1 MEWEAMNIWDPDYE
15 CMSQDELA
23 QLQLER
29 LQATLNRV
37 YRNVAFYRKKFD
49 ELGFEPEDLVE
60 LNDVAKLPFTC
71 SRDLSDAYPYDLF
84 AVPLR
89 EVVRVHSS
97 SGATKPVVVGYTR
110 QDLKHWSEL
119 VARVLTAGGVTADD
133 VVQITLNYG
142 LLTGGLGLHY
152 GAELIGAS
160 VLPTSVGRTERQ
172 VKIMQDYRT
181 TALVATPSYALVIA
195 DRMQDMR
202 VDAKTL
208 TLKFAMLAGEP
219 WSEEMRQEIEARLYV
234 KATDNYGLSEIMGP
248 GVAGECL
255 HQAGMHLNQ
264 DHFFFEVVDP
274 QTGKNLQPGEVGE
287 LIITTLTKEAFPL
300 IRFRTGD
307 LCSLRFQPCEC
318 GRSLARMSRVMGRTD
333 QVIIVKGMNIIPSR
347 VGDLLEEVLG
357 SKPPYQ
363 IVVNREGHL
372 DRLTVQVEVSEE
384 LFFDKMREQRALIE
398 RMGEKVAG
406 GIGVTPRIIL
416 VEPGS
421 ITREKETSF
430 KVVDYR
436 KLSQ

>member
-1 MEWEAMNIWDPDYE
+1 MKIWDPDYE
-15 CMSQDELA
+15 CMSRDELT

-37 YRNVAFYRKKFD
+37 YKNVAFYRKKFD
-49 ELGFEPEDLVE
+49 EIGFGPEDLVE
-60 LNDVAKLPFTC
+60 LNDLGKLPFTC

-133 VVQITLNYG
+133 VVQVTLNYG

-181 TALVATPSYALVIA
+181 TALVATPSYILVIA
-195 DRMQDMR
+195 DRMESMG

-219 WSEEMRQEIEARLYV
+219 WSEAMRQEIEARLYV
-234 KATDNYGLSEIMGP
+234 KATDNYGLSEVMGP

-255 HQAGMHLNQ
+255 YQAGMHLNE
-264 DHFFFEVVDP
+264 DHFIFEVVDP
-274 QTGKNLQPGEVGE
+274 KTGENLQPGEVGE
-287 LIITTLTKEAFPL
+287 LIITTVTKEAFPL

-307 LCSLRFQPCEC
+307 LCSMQSEPCQC
-318 GRSLARMSRVMGRTD
+318 GRSLARMSRVLGRTD
-333 QVIIVKGMNIIPSR
+333 QVIIVKGINIIPSR
-347 VGDLLEEVLG
+347 VGDLLEEILG

-363 IVVNREGHL
+363 LVVDREGHL
-372 DRLTVQVEVSEE
+372 DSLTVQVEVSED
-384 LFFDKMREQRALIE
+384 LFFDKMREQRSLIE

-421 ITREKETSF
+421 IKREQETVF

-436 KLSQ
+436 KLSS

>member
-1 MEWEAMNIWDPDYE
+1 MKIWDQEYE
-15 CMSQDELA
+15 CMSREELG

-37 YRNVAFYRKKFD
+37 YKNVAFYRKKFD
-49 ELGFEPEDLVE
+49 EIGFEPEDLVE
-60 LNDVAKLPFTC
+60 LNDLRNLPFTC

-110 QDLKHWSEL
+110 QDLRHWSEL

-133 VVQITLNYG
+133 VVQVTLNYG

-195 DRMQDMR
+195 DRMEKMK

-219 WSEEMRQEIEARLYV
+219 WSEEMREEIEARLYV

-255 HQAGMHLNQ
+255 YQVGMHLNE
-264 DHFFFEVVDP
+264 DHFIFEVVDP
-274 QTGKNLQPGEVGE
+274 QRGNNLQPGEVGE
-287 LIITTLTKEAFPL
+287 LIITTVTKEAFPL

-307 LCSLRFQPCEC
+307 LCSMQYEACQC
-318 GRSLARMSRVMGRTD
+318 GRSLARMSRVLGRTD
-333 QVIIVKGMNIIPSR
+333 QVIIIKGINIIPSR

-357 SKPPYQ
+357 NRPPYQ
-363 IVVNREGHL
+363 LVVEREGYL
-372 DRLTVQVEVSEE
+372 DRLTLLVEVSED
-384 LFFDKMREQRALIE
+384 LFFDKMREQRSLVE
-398 RMGEKVAG
+398 RMAEKVSG
-406 GIGVTPRIIL
+406 GIGVTPRINL

-421 ITREKETSF
+421 IKREEETAF
-430 KVVDYR
+430 KVVDHR
-436 KLSQ
+436 QLTPKL

>member
-1 MEWEAMNIWDPDYE
+1 MKIWDPDYE
-15 CMSQDELA
+15 CMSRDELT

-37 YRNVAFYRKKFD
+37 YKNVAFYRKKFD
-49 ELGFEPEDLVE
+49 EIGFGPEDLVE
-60 LNDVAKLPFTC
+60 LNDLGKLPFTC

-133 VVQITLNYG
+133 VVQVTLNYG

-195 DRMQDMR
+195 DRMESMG

-208 TLKFAMLAGEP
+208 TLRFAMLAGEP
-219 WSEEMRQEIEARLYV
+219 WSEAMRQEIETRLYV
-234 KATDNYGLSEIMGP
+234 KATDNYGLSEVMGP

-255 HQAGMHLNQ
+255 YQAGMHLNE
-264 DHFFFEVVDP
+264 DHFIFEVVDP
-274 QTGKNLQPGEVGE
+274 KTGENLQPGEVGE
-287 LIITTLTKEAFPL
+287 LIITTVTKEAFPL

-307 LCSLRFQPCEC
+307 LCSMQSEPCQC
-318 GRSLARMSRVMGRTD
+318 GRSLARMSRVLGRTD

-347 VGDLLEEVLG
+347 VGDLLEEILG

-363 IVVNREGHL
+363 LVVDREGHL
-372 DRLTVQVEVSEE
+372 DSLTVQVEVSED
-384 LFFDKMREQRALIE
+384 LFFDKMREQRSLIE

-421 ITREKETSF
+421 IKREKETVF

-436 KLSQ
+436 KLSS

>member
-1 MEWEAMNIWDPDYE
+1 MKIWDPDYE
-15 CMSQDELA
+15 CMSRDELG

-37 YRNVAFYRKKFD
+37 YKNVAFYRKKFD
-49 ELGFEPEDLVE
+49 EIGFQPEDLVE
-60 LNDVAKLPFTC
+60 LNDLGKLPFTC

-110 QDLKHWSEL
+110 QDLKHWSQL

-195 DRMQDMR
+195 DRMESMG

-219 WSEEMRQEIEARLYV
+219 WSEEMRQEIEGRLYV

-255 HQAGMHLNQ
+255 YQSGMHLNE
-264 DHFFFEVVDP
+264 DHFIFEVVDP
-274 QTGKNLQPGEVGE
+274 KTGKNLQPGEVGE
-287 LIITTLTKEAFPL
+287 LIITTVTKEAFPL

-307 LCSLRFQPCEC
+307 LCSMQSEPCQC
-318 GRSLARMSRVMGRTD
+318 GRSLARMSRVLGRTD
-333 QVIIVKGMNIIPSR
+333 QVIIIKGINIIPSR

-363 IVVNREGHL
+363 IVVDRKGHL
-372 DRLTVQVEVSEE
+372 DSLTVQVEVSED
-384 LFFDKMREQRALIE
+384 LFFDKMGEQRSLLE
-398 RMGEKVAG
+398 RMGEKISG

-421 ITREKETSF
+421 IKRDKETSF
-430 KVVDYR
+430 KVVDQR
-436 KLSQ
+436 QLST

>member
-1 MEWEAMNIWDPDYE
+1 MKIWDQEYE
-15 CMSQDELA
+15 CMSRDELA

-37 YRNVAFYRKKFD
+37 YKNVAFYRKKFD
-49 ELGFEPEDLVE
+49 EIGFEPEDLVE
-60 LNDVAKLPFTC
+60 LNDLRNLPFTC
-71 SRDLSDAYPYDLF
+71 SSDLSDAYPYDLF

-172 VKIMQDYRT
+172 VKIMEDYRT

-195 DRMQDMR
+195 DRMEKMG
-202 VDAKTL
+202 VNAKTL

-219 WSEEMRQEIEARLYV
+219 WSEEMRQEIETRLYV

-255 HQAGMHLNQ
+255 YQAGMHLNE
-264 DHFFFEVVDP
+264 DHFIFEVVEP
-274 QTGKNLQPGEVGE
+274 KTGKNLDSGEVGE
-287 LIITTLTKEAFPL
+287 LIITTVTKEAFPL

-307 LCSLRFQPCEC
+307 LCSMEYEACQC
-318 GRSLARMSRVMGRTD
+318 GRNLARMSRVLGRTD
-333 QVIIVKGMNIIPSR
+333 QVIIVKGINIIPSR

-357 SKPPYQ
+357 SRPFYQ
-363 IVVNREGHL
+363 LVVERKGHL
-372 DRLTVQVEVSEE
+372 DSLTVQVEVSEE
-384 LFFDKMREQRALIE
+384 LFFDKMREQRSLIE
-398 RMGEKVAG
+398 RMGEKVSG
-406 GIGVTPRIIL
+406 GIGVNPRIIL

-421 ITREKETSF
+421 IKPKEESPF
-430 KVVDYR
+430 NVVDYR
-436 KLSQ
+436 KISS

>member
-1 MEWEAMNIWDPDYE
+1 
-15 CMSQDELA
+15 MSRDELA

-37 YRNVAFYRKKFD
+37 YKNVAFYRKKFD
-49 ELGFEPEDLVE
+49 QIGFEPEDLVE
-60 LNDVAKLPFTC
+60 LNDLGNLPFTC

-172 VKIMQDYRT
+172 VKIMEDYRT

-195 DRMQDMR
+195 DRMEKMG
-202 VDAKTL
+202 VNAKTL

-255 HQAGMHLNQ
+255 YQAGMHVNE
-264 DHFFFEVVDP
+264 DHFIFEVVDP
-274 QTGKNLQPGEVGE
+274 KTGKNLEPGEVGE
-287 LIITTLTKEAFPL
+287 LIITTVTKEAFPL

-307 LCSLRFQPCEC
+307 LCSMKYEACPC
-318 GRSLARMSRVMGRTD
+318 GRSLARMSRVFGRTD
-333 QVIIVKGMNIIPSR
+333 QVIIVKGINIIPSR

-357 SKPPYQ
+357 SRPFYQ
-363 IVVNREGHL
+363 LVVDRKGHL
-372 DRLTVQVEVSEE
+372 DSLTVQVEVSEE
-384 LFFDKMREQRALIE
+384 LFFDKMREQRSLIE
-398 RMGEKVAG
+398 RMGEKVSG
-406 GIGVTPRIIL
+406 GIGVNPRIIL

-421 ITREKETSF
+421 IKSEDESSF
-430 KVVDYR
+430 KVLDNR

>member
-1 MEWEAMNIWDPDYE
+1 MKIWDQEYE
-15 CMSQDELA
+15 CMSRDELA

-37 YRNVAFYRKKFD
+37 YKNVAFYRKKFD
-49 ELGFEPEDLVE
+49 EIGFEPEDLVE
-60 LNDVAKLPFTC
+60 LNDLGNLPFTC

-119 VARVLTAGGVTADD
+119 VARILTAGGVTADD
-133 VVQITLNYG
+133 VVQVTLNYG

-152 GAELIGAS
+152 GVELIGAS

-195 DRMQDMR
+195 DRMERMN

-219 WSEEMRQEIEARLYV
+219 WSEEMREEIEARLYV

-255 HQAGMHLNQ
+255 YRAGMHLNE
-264 DHFFFEVVDP
+264 DHFIFEVVDP
-274 QTGKNLQPGEVGE
+274 KTGKNLEPGEVGE
-287 LIITTLTKEAFPL
+287 LIITTITKEAFPL

-307 LCSLRFQPCEC
+307 LCSMQYEACQC
-318 GRSLARMSRVMGRTD
+318 GRSLARMSRVLGRTD
-333 QVIIVKGMNIIPSR
+333 QVIIVKGINIIPSR

-357 SKPPYQ
+357 SRPPYQ
-363 IVVNREGHL
+363 LVVDREGHL
-372 DRLTVQVEVSEE
+372 DSLTVQVEVSED
-384 LFFDKMREQRALIE
+384 LFFDKMREQRSLVE

-406 GIGVTPRIIL
+406 GIGVTPRITL

-421 ITREKETSF
+421 IKPEDESSF

>member
-1 MEWEAMNIWDPDYE
+1 MKIWDPNYE

-60 LNDVAKLPFTC
+60 LNDVAKLHFTC

-195 DRMQDMR
+195 DRMENMR

-219 WSEEMRQEIEARLYV
+219 WSEEMREEIEARLYV

-255 HQAGMHLNQ
+255 HQVGMHLNQ

-307 LCSLRFQPCEC
+307 LCSLRYDPCEC

-372 DRLTVQVEVSEE
+372 DRVTVQVEVSEE

-398 RMGEKVAG
+398 RMSEKVAG
-406 GIGVTPRIIL
+406 GIGVTAKIIL

-436 KLSQ
+436 RLSQ

>member
-1 MEWEAMNIWDPDYE
+1 MAMKIWDADYE
-15 CMSQDELA
+15 CMSRDELA

-37 YRNVAFYRKKFD
+37 YKNVAFYRKKFD
-49 ELGFEPEDLVE
+49 EIDFEPEDLVE
-60 LNDVAKLPFTC
+60 LNDLGKLPFTC

-133 VVQITLNYG
+133 VVQVTLNYG

-195 DRMQDMR
+195 DRMERMG

-255 HQAGMHLNQ
+255 YQAGMHLNE
-264 DHFFFEVVDP
+264 DHFIFEVVDP
-274 QTGKNLQPGEVGE
+274 KTGENLQPGEVGE
-287 LIITTLTKEAFPL
+287 LIITTVTKEAFPL

-307 LCSLRFQPCEC
+307 LCSMQSEACQC
-318 GRSLARMSRVMGRTD
+318 GRSLARMSRVLGRTD
-333 QVIIVKGMNIIPSR
+333 QVIIVKGINIIPSR

-363 IVVNREGHL
+363 LVVDREGHL
-372 DRLTVQVEVSEE
+372 DSLTVQVEVSED
-384 LFFDKMREQRALIE
+384 LFFDKMREQRSLIE
-398 RMGEKVAG
+398 SMGEKVAG
-406 GIGVTPRIIL
+406 GIGVTPKIIL

-421 ITREKETSF
+421 IKREKETAF

>member
-1 MEWEAMNIWDPDYE
+1 MKIWDPDYE
-15 CMSQDELA
+15 CMPRDELA

-49 ELGFEPEDLVE
+49 EIDFQPEDLVE
-60 LNDVAKLPFTC
+60 LNDLGKLPFTC

-119 VARVLTAGGVTADD
+119 VARVLTSGGVTADD
-133 VVQITLNYG
+133 VVQVTLNYG

-195 DRMQDMR
+195 DRMESMG

-219 WSEEMRQEIEARLYV
+219 WSEEMRQEIEGRLYV

-255 HQAGMHLNQ
+255 YQSGMHLNE
-264 DHFFFEVVDP
+264 DHFIFEVVDP
-274 QTGKNLQPGEVGE
+274 KTGKNLQPGEIGE
-287 LIITTLTKEAFPL
+287 LIITTVTKEAFPL

-307 LCSLRFQPCEC
+307 LCSMHSDPCQC
-318 GRSLARMSRVMGRTD
+318 GRSMARMSRVLGRTD
-333 QVIIVKGMNIIPSR
+333 QVIIIKGINIIPSR

-363 IVVNREGHL
+363 IVVDRKGHL
-372 DRLTVQVEVSEE
+372 DSLTVQVEVSED
-384 LFFDKMREQRALIE
+384 LFFDKMGEQRSLLE
-398 RMGEKVAG
+398 RMGEKISG

-421 ITREKETSF
+421 IKRDKETSF
-430 KVVDYR
+430 KVVDQR
-436 KLSQ
+436 QLST

>member
-1 MEWEAMNIWDPDYE
+1 MNIWDQEYE
-15 CMSQDELA
+15 CMSRDELA

-37 YRNVAFYRKKFD
+37 YKNVSFYRRKFD
-49 ELGFEPEDLVE
+49 EIGFEPEDLAD
-60 LNDVAKLPFTC
+60 LDDLKKLPFTC
-71 SRDLSDAYPYDLF
+71 SRDLSEAYPYDLF

-97 SGATKPVVVGYTR
+97 SGTSKPVVVGYTR
-110 QDLKHWSEL
+110 QDLRHWSQL
-119 VARVLTAGGVTADD
+119 VARILTAGGVTADD

-172 VKIMQDYRT
+172 VTIMKDYRT

-195 DRMQDMR
+195 ERMEKLG

-208 TLKFAMLAGEP
+208 TLRYALLAGEP
-219 WSEEMRQEIEARLYV
+219 WTEEMRQEIEDRLFV

-255 HQAGMHLNQ
+255 HQAGMHLNE
-264 DHFFFEVVDP
+264 DHFVAEVVDP
-274 QTGKNLQPGEVGE
+274 KADKHLPAGEVGE

-307 LCSLRFQPCEC
+307 VCHLDYEPCEC
-318 GRSLARMSRVMGRTD
+318 GRTQGRMSRVLGRTD
-333 QVIIVKGMNIIPSR
+333 QVIIVKGINIIPSR
-347 VGDLLEEVLG
+347 VCDILQEIEGTR
-357 SKPPYQ
+357 PPCQ
-363 IVVNREGHL
+363 LVVNREGNL
-372 DRLTVQVEVSEE
+372 DRLTVLVEVSED
-384 LFFDKMREQRALIE
+384 LFFDKMGEQRSLVDAM
-398 RMGEKVAG
+398 RGKVAG
-406 GIGVTPRIIL
+406 GIGVTPRIVL

-421 ITREKETSF
+421 INREEETSPG
-430 KVVDYR
+430 VVDHR
-436 KLSQ
+436 QLRR

>member
-1 MEWEAMNIWDPDYE
+1 MKIWDPDYE
-15 CMSQDELA
+15 CMSRDELA

-49 ELGFEPEDLVE
+49 EIGFQPEYLVG
-60 LNDVAKLPFTC
+60 LNDLGKLPFTC

-119 VARVLTAGGVTADD
+119 VARVLTSGGVTADD
-133 VVQITLNYG
+133 VVQVTLNYG

-195 DRMQDMR
+195 DRMESMG

-255 HQAGMHLNQ
+255 YQSGMHLNE
-264 DHFFFEVVDP
+264 DHFIFEVVDP
-274 QTGKNLQPGEVGE
+274 KTGKNLQPGEVGE

-307 LCSLRFQPCEC
+307 LCSMHSEPCQC
-318 GRSLARMSRVMGRTD
+318 GRGLARMSRVLGRTD
-333 QVIIVKGMNIIPSR
+333 QVIIIKGINIIPSR

-363 IVVNREGHL
+363 LVVSRVGHL
-372 DRLTVQVEVSEE
+372 DGLTVQVEVSED
-384 LFFDKMREQRALIE
+384 LFFDKMREQRSLIE
-398 RMGEKVAG
+398 RMGEKIAG

-421 ITREKETSF
+421 IKRDKETSF
-430 KVVDYR
+430 KVVDNR
-436 KLSQ
+436 KLSSLS

>member
-1 MEWEAMNIWDPDYE
+1 
-15 CMSQDELA
+15 MSRDELA

-37 YRNVAFYRKKFD
+37 YKNVAFYRKKFD
-49 ELGFEPEDLVE
+49 DLGFEPEDLVE
-60 LNDVAKLPFTC
+60 LNDLRKLPFTC
-71 SRDLSDAYPYDLF
+71 SSDLSDAYPYDLF

-119 VARVLTAGGVTADD
+119 VARILTAGGVTADD
-133 VVQITLNYG
+133 VVQVTLNYG

-195 DRMQDMR
+195 DRMERMK

-219 WSEEMRQEIEARLYV
+219 WSEEMREEIEARLYV

-255 HQAGMHLNQ
+255 YQGGMHLNE
-264 DHFFFEVVDP
+264 DHFIFEVVDSK
-274 QTGKNLQPGEVGE
+274 TGNNLEPGGVGE
-287 LIITTLTKEAFPL
+287 LIITTITKEAFPL

-307 LCSLRFQPCEC
+307 ICSMRYEACQC
-318 GRSLARMSRVMGRTD
+318 GRSLARMSRVIGRTD
-333 QVIIVKGMNIIPSR
+333 QVIIIKGTNIIPTR

-357 SKPPYQ
+357 SRPPYQ
-363 IVVNREGHL
+363 LVVEREGHL
-372 DRLTVQVEVSEE
+372 DSLTVQVEVSED
-384 LFFDKMREQRALIE
+384 LFFDKMREQRSLLE
-398 RMGEKVAG
+398 RMREKLAG
-406 GIGVTPRIIL
+406 GIGVTPRISL

-421 ITREKETSF
+421 IKPEEESSF

>member
-1 MEWEAMNIWDPDYE
+1 MKIWDQEYE
-15 CMSQDELA
+15 CMSRDELA

-37 YRNVAFYRKKFD
+37 YKNVAFYRKKFD
-49 ELGFEPEDLVE
+49 QIGFEVEDLVE
-60 LNDVAKLPFTC
+60 LNDLRKLPFTC

-133 VVQITLNYG
+133 VVQVTLNYG

-160 VLPTSVGRTERQ
+160 VLPTSIGRTERQ

-195 DRMQDMR
+195 DRMERMK

-219 WSEEMRQEIEARLYV
+219 WSEEMREEIEAKLYV

-255 HQAGMHLNQ
+255 YQTGMHLNE
-264 DHFFFEVVDP
+264 DHFIFEVVDP
-274 QTGKNLQPGEVGE
+274 KTGNNLEPGEVGE
-287 LIITTLTKEAFPL
+287 LIITTITKEAFPL

-307 LCSLRFQPCEC
+307 LCSMQYEACQC
-318 GRSLARMSRVMGRTD
+318 GRSLARMSRVLGRTD
-333 QVIIVKGMNIIPSR
+333 QVIIIKGMNIIPSR

-357 SKPPYQ
+357 SRPPYQ
-363 IVVNREGHL
+363 LVVNREGHL
-372 DRLTVQVEVSEE
+372 DSLTVQVEVSED
-384 LFFDKMREQRALIE
+384 LFFDKMREQRSLVE

-406 GIGVTPRIIL
+406 GIGVTPKITL

-421 ITREKETSF
+421 IKYEDESSF
-430 KVVDYR
+430 KVVDNR
-436 KLSQ
+436 KLSR

>member
-1 MEWEAMNIWDPDYE
+1 MKIWDQEYE
-15 CMSQDELA
+15 CMSRDELA

-37 YRNVAFYRKKFD
+37 YKNVAFYRKKFD
-49 ELGFEPEDLVE
+49 QIGFEPEDLVE
-60 LNDVAKLPFTC
+60 LNDLRKLPFTC

-119 VARVLTAGGVTADD
+119 VARILTAGGVTADD
-133 VVQITLNYG
+133 VVQVTLNYG

-195 DRMQDMR
+195 DRMESMK

-219 WSEEMRQEIEARLYV
+219 WSEEMREEIEARLYV

-255 HQAGMHLNQ
+255 YQVGMHLNE
-264 DHFFFEVVDP
+264 DHFIFEVVDP
-274 QTGKNLQPGEVGE
+274 KTGNNLEPGEVGE
-287 LIITTLTKEAFPL
+287 LIITTITKEAFPL

-307 LCSLRFQPCEC
+307 LCSMQYEACQC
-318 GRSLARMSRVMGRTD
+318 GRSLARMSRVLGRTD
-333 QVIIVKGMNIIPSR
+333 QVIIIKGMNIIPSR

-357 SKPPYQ
+357 SRPPYQ
-363 IVVNREGHL
+363 LVVEREGHL
-372 DRLTVQVEVSEE
+372 DSFTVQVEVSED
-384 LFFDKMREQRALIE
+384 LFFDKMREQRSLVE

-406 GIGVTPRIIL
+406 GIGVTPKITL

-421 ITREKETSF
+421 IKYEDESSF
-430 KVVDYR
+430 KVIDNR
-436 KLSQ
+436 KLSR

>member
-1 MEWEAMNIWDPDYE
+1 MKIWDPDYE
-15 CMSQDELA
+15 CMSRDELA

-37 YRNVAFYRKKFD
+37 YRNVAFYRKQFD
-49 ELGFEPEDLVE
+49 EIGFQPEDLVE
-60 LNDVAKLPFTC
+60 LNDLGNLPFTC

-119 VARVLTAGGVTADD
+119 VARVLTSGGVTADD
-133 VVQITLNYG
+133 VVQVTLNYG

-195 DRMQDMR
+195 DRMESMG

-219 WSEEMRQEIEARLYV
+219 WSEEMRQEIEGRLYV

-255 HQAGMHLNQ
+255 YQSGMHLNE
-264 DHFFFEVVDP
+264 DHFIFEVVDP
-274 QTGKNLQPGEVGE
+274 KTGKNLQPGEVGE
-287 LIITTLTKEAFPL
+287 LIITTVTKEAFPL

-307 LCSLRFQPCEC
+307 LCSMQSEPCQC
-318 GRSLARMSRVMGRTD
+318 GRSLARMSRVLGRTD
-333 QVIIVKGMNIIPSR
+333 QVIIIKGINIIPSR

-363 IVVNREGHL
+363 LVVSRVGHL
-372 DRLTVQVEVSEE
+372 DSLTVQVEVSED
-384 LFFDKMREQRALIE
+384 LFFDKMGEQRSLLE
-398 RMGEKVAG
+398 RMGEKIAG
-406 GIGVTPRIIL
+406 GIGVTSKIIL

-421 ITREKETSF
+421 IKRDKETSF
-430 KVVDYR
+430 KVVDQR
-436 KLSQ
+436 KLST

>member
-1 MEWEAMNIWDPDYE
+1 MRIWDPDYE
-15 CMSQDELA
+15 CMSRDELA

-49 ELGFEPEDLVE
+49 EIGFQPEDLVE
-60 LNDVAKLPFTC
+60 LRDLEKLPFTC

-110 QDLKHWSEL
+110 QDLKNWSEL
-119 VARVLTAGGVTADD
+119 VARVLTSGGVTADD

-172 VKIMQDYRT
+172 VRIMQDYRT

-195 DRMQDMR
+195 DRMESIG
-202 VDAKTL
+202 VNAKTL

-255 HQAGMHLNQ
+255 YQSGMHLNE
-264 DHFFFEVVDP
+264 DHFIFEVVNP
-274 QTGKNLQPGEVGE
+274 KTGKNLQSGEVGE
-287 LIITTLTKEAFPL
+287 LIITTVAKEAFPL

-307 LCSLRFQPCEC
+307 LCSVHFEPCQC
-318 GRSLARMSRVMGRTD
+318 GRSLARMSRVLGRTD
-333 QVIIVKGMNIIPSR
+333 QVIIIKGINIIPSR
-347 VGDLLEEVLG
+347 IGDLLEEVLG

-363 IVVNREGHL
+363 LVVDRKGHL
-372 DRLTVQVEVSEE
+372 DSLTVQVEVSEE
-384 LFFDKMREQRALIE
+384 LFFDKMREQRSLIE
-398 RMGEKVAG
+398 RMGEKLAG

-421 ITREKETSF
+421 IKRDKETSF
-430 KVVDYR
+430 KVVDNR
-436 KLSQ
+436 KLSS

>member
-1 MEWEAMNIWDPDYE
+1 MKIWDPDYE
-15 CMSQDELA
+15 CMSRDELA

-37 YRNVAFYRKKFD
+37 YKNVAFYRKKFD
-49 ELGFEPEDLVE
+49 EIDFEPEDLVE
-60 LNDVAKLPFTC
+60 LNDLAKLPFTC
-71 SRDLSDAYPYDLF
+71 SRDLSDAYPYGLF

-119 VARVLTAGGVTADD
+119 VARILTAGGVTADD
-133 VVQITLNYG
+133 VVQVTLNYG

-152 GAELIGAS
+152 GAELVGAS

-172 VKIMQDYRT
+172 IKIMQDYRT

-195 DRMQDMR
+195 DRMERMK
-202 VDAKTL
+202 VDPKTL

-219 WSEEMRQEIEARLYV
+219 WSEAMRQEIEASLYV

-255 HQAGMHLNQ
+255 YQAGMHVNE
-264 DHFFFEVVDP
+264 DHFIFEVVDP
-274 QTGKNLQPGEVGE
+274 KTGKNLESGEVGE
-287 LIITTLTKEAFPL
+287 LIITTITKEAFPL

-307 LCSLRFQPCEC
+307 LCSIQYEACQC
-318 GRSLARMSRVMGRTD
+318 GRSLARMSRVLGRTD
-333 QVIIVKGMNIIPSR
+333 QVIIIKGINITPSR

-357 SKPPYQ
+357 SRPPYQ
-363 IVVNREGHL
+363 LVVDREGHL
-372 DRLTVQVEVSEE
+372 DSLTVQVEVSED
-384 LFFDKMREQRALIE
+384 LFFDKMREQRSLVE

-406 GIGVTPRIIL
+406 GIGVTPRITL

-421 ITREKETSF
+421 IKPEEESSF
-430 KVVDYR
+430 KVVDHR

>member
-1 MEWEAMNIWDPDYE
+1 MEWEAMKIWDPDYE

-49 ELGFEPEDLVE
+49 ELGFEPEDFVE

-195 DRMQDMR
+195 DRMENMR

-219 WSEEMRQEIEARLYV
+219 WSEEMREEIEARLYV

-255 HQAGMHLNQ
+255 HQVGMHLNQ

-274 QTGKNLQPGEVGE
+274 QTGKNLQAGEVGE

-307 LCSLRFQPCEC
+307 LCSLRYDPCEC

-398 RMGEKVAG
+398 RMREKVAG
-406 GIGVTPRIIL
+406 GIGVTPKIIL

-421 ITREKETSF
+421 IAREKETSF

-436 KLSQ
+436 KLVD

>member
-1 MEWEAMNIWDPDYE
+1 MEWEAMKIWDPDYE

-49 ELGFEPEDLVE
+49 ALGFEPEDLVE
-60 LNDVAKLPFTC
+60 LNDVVKLPFTC

-119 VARVLTAGGVTADD
+119 VARVLTSGGVTADD

-152 GAELIGAS
+152 GAELVGAS

-195 DRMQDMR
+195 DRMENMG

-255 HQAGMHLNQ
+255 HQAGMHVNQ

-307 LCSLRFQPCEC
+307 LCSLRFEPCEC

-363 IVVNREGHL
+363 IMVNREGHL

-436 KLSQ
+436 KLVD

>member
-1 MEWEAMNIWDPDYE
+1 MKIWDPDYE

-60 LNDVAKLPFTC
+60 LNDVAKLAFTC

-195 DRMQDMR
+195 DRMENMR

-219 WSEEMRQEIEARLYV
+219 WSEEMREEIEARLYV

-255 HQAGMHLNQ
+255 HQVGMHLNQ

-307 LCSLRFQPCEC
+307 LCSLRYDPCEC

-333 QVIIVKGMNIIPSR
+333 QVIVVKGMNIIPSR

-372 DRLTVQVEVSEE
+372 DRLTVEVEVSEE

-406 GIGVTPRIIL
+406 GIGVTPKIIL

-436 KLSQ
+436 RLSQ

>member
-1 MEWEAMNIWDPDYE
+1 MKIWDPDYE
-15 CMSQDELA
+15 CMSRDELA

-49 ELGFEPEDLVE
+49 EISFEPQDLVE
-60 LNDVAKLPFTC
+60 LGDLGKLPFTC

-89 EVVRVHSS
+89 EVVRDHSS

-133 VVQITLNYG
+133 VVQVTLNYG

-181 TALVATPSYALVIA
+181 TALVSTPSYALVIA
-195 DRMQDMR
+195 DRMESMG

-255 HQAGMHLNQ
+255 YRSGMHLNE
-264 DHFFFEVVDP
+264 DHFIFEVVEP
-274 QTGKNLQPGEVGE
+274 KTGKNLDSGEVGE
-287 LIITTLTKEAFPL
+287 LIITTVTKEAFPL

-307 LCSLRFQPCEC
+307 LCSMEYEACQC
-318 GRSLARMSRVMGRTD
+318 GRNLARMSRVLGRTD
-333 QVIIVKGMNIIPSR
+333 QVIIVKGINIIPSR

-357 SKPPYQ
+357 SRPFYQ
-363 IVVNREGHL
+363 LVVERKGHL
-372 DRLTVQVEVSEE
+372 DSLTVQVEVSEE
-384 LFFDKMREQRALIE
+384 LFFDKMREQRSLIE
-398 RMGEKVAG
+398 RMGEKVSG
-406 GIGVTPRIIL
+406 GIGVNPRIIL

-421 ITREKETSF
+421 IKPKEESPF
-430 KVVDYR
+430 NVVDYR

>member
-1 MEWEAMNIWDPDYE
+1 MAMKIWDPDYE
-15 CMSQDELA
+15 CMSRDELA

-37 YRNVAFYRKKFD
+37 YKNVAFYRKKFD
-49 ELGFEPEDLVE
+49 EIDFEPEDLVE
-60 LNDVAKLPFTC
+60 LNDLAKLPFTC

-119 VARVLTAGGVTADD
+119 VARILTAGGVTADD
-133 VVQITLNYG
+133 VVQVTLNYG

-152 GAELIGAS
+152 GAELVGAS

-172 VKIMQDYRT
+172 IKIMQDYRT

-195 DRMQDMR
+195 DRMERMK
-202 VDAKTL
+202 VDPKTL

-219 WSEEMRQEIEARLYV
+219 WSEAMRQEIEASLYV

-255 HQAGMHLNQ
+255 YQAGMHVNE
-264 DHFFFEVVDP
+264 DHFIFEVVDP
-274 QTGKNLQPGEVGE
+274 KTGKNLEPGEVGE
-287 LIITTLTKEAFPL
+287 LIITTITKEAFPL

-307 LCSLRFQPCEC
+307 LCSMQYEACQC
-318 GRSLARMSRVMGRTD
+318 GRSLARMSRVFGRTD
-333 QVIIVKGMNIIPSR
+333 QVIIIKGINITPSR

-357 SKPPYQ
+357 SRPPYQ
-363 IVVNREGHL
+363 LVVDREGHL
-372 DRLTVQVEVSEE
+372 DSLTVQVEVSED
-384 LFFDKMREQRALIE
+384 LFFDKMREQRSLVE

-406 GIGVTPRIIL
+406 GIGVTPRITL

-421 ITREKETSF
+421 IKPEEESSF
-430 KVVDYR
+430 KVVDHR

>member
-1 MEWEAMNIWDPDYE
+1 MRIWDPDYE
-15 CMSQDELA
+15 CMSRDELA

-49 ELGFEPEDLVE
+49 EIGFEPEDLVE
-60 LNDVAKLPFTC
+60 LSDLEKLPFTC

-110 QDLKHWSEL
+110 QDLKNWSEL

-133 VVQITLNYG
+133 VVQVTLNYG

-195 DRMQDMR
+195 DRMESMGLN
-202 VDAKTL
+202 AKTL

-255 HQAGMHLNQ
+255 YQSGMHLNE
-264 DHFFFEVVDP
+264 DHFIFEVVHP
-274 QTGKNLQPGEVGE
+274 KTGKNLQPGEVGE
-287 LIITTLTKEAFPL
+287 LIITTVAKEAFPL

-307 LCSLRFQPCEC
+307 LCSVQSEPCQC
-318 GRSLARMSRVMGRTD
+318 GRSLARMSRVLGRTD
-333 QVIIVKGMNIIPSR
+333 QVIIIKGINIIPSR
-347 VGDLLEEVLG
+347 IGDLLEEVLG

-363 IVVNREGHL
+363 LVVDRKGHL
-372 DRLTVQVEVSEE
+372 DSLTVQVEVSED
-384 LFFDKMREQRALIE
+384 LFFDKMREQRSLIE

-421 ITREKETSF
+421 IKRDKETSF
-430 KVVDYR
+430 KVVDHR
-436 KLSQ
+436 KLSS

>member
-1 MEWEAMNIWDPDYE
+1 MTMRIWDPDYE
-15 CMSQDELA
+15 SMSRDELA

-37 YRNVAFYRKKFD
+37 YKNVAFYRKKFD
-49 ELGFEPEDLVE
+49 QIGFEPEDLVE
-60 LNDVAKLPFTC
+60 LNDLGKLPFTC

-110 QDLKHWSEL
+110 QDLKHWSAL
-119 VARVLTAGGVTADD
+119 VARVLSAGGVTADD
-133 VVQITLNYG
+133 VVQVTLNYG

-195 DRMQDMR
+195 DRMERMG

-234 KATDNYGLSEIMGP
+234 KATDNYGLSEVMGP

-255 HQAGMHLNQ
+255 YQAGMHLNE
-264 DHFFFEVVDP
+264 DHFIFEVVDP
-274 QTGKNLQPGEVGE
+274 QTGKNLQPGEIGE

-307 LCSLRFQPCEC
+307 LCSMQSAPCQC
-318 GRSLARMSRVMGRTD
+318 GRTLARMSRVLGRTD
-333 QVIIVKGMNIIPSR
+333 QVIIIKGINIVPSR

-357 SKPPYQ
+357 IKPPYQ
-363 IVVNREGHL
+363 LVVSREGHL
-372 DRLTVQVEVSEE
+372 DSLTVQVEVSED
-384 LFFDKMREQRALIE
+384 LFFDKMREQRFLIE
-398 RMGEKVAG
+398 RMREKVAG

-421 ITREKETSF
+421 IKREKETSF
-430 KVVDYR
+430 KVLDYR
-436 KLSQ
+436 QLST

>member
-1 MEWEAMNIWDPDYE
+1 MKIWDPNYE

-60 LNDVAKLPFTC
+60 LNDVAKLHFTC

-119 VARVLTAGGVTADD
+119 VARILTAGGVTADD

-195 DRMQDMR
+195 DRMENMR
-202 VDAKTL
+202 IDAKTL

-219 WSEEMRQEIEARLYV
+219 WSEEMREEIEARLYV

-255 HQAGMHLNQ
+255 HQVGMHLNQ

-307 LCSLRFQPCEC
+307 LCSLRYDPCEC

-333 QVIIVKGMNIIPSR
+333 QVIVVKGMNIIPSR

-372 DRLTVQVEVSEE
+372 DRLTVEVEVSEE

-406 GIGVTPRIIL
+406 GIGVTPKIIL

-436 KLSQ
+436 RLSQ

>member
-1 MEWEAMNIWDPDYE
+1 MAMKIWDQEYE
-15 CMSQDELA
+15 CMSRDELA

-37 YRNVAFYRKKFD
+37 YKNVAFYRKKFD
-49 ELGFEPEDLVE
+49 QIDFEPEDLVE
-60 LNDVAKLPFTC
+60 LNDLGNLPFTC

-119 VARVLTAGGVTADD
+119 VARILTSGGVTADD
-133 VVQITLNYG
+133 VVQVTLNYG

-195 DRMQDMR
+195 DRMERMK

-219 WSEEMRQEIEARLYV
+219 WSEEMREEIESRLYV

-255 HQAGMHLNQ
+255 YQVGMHLNE
-264 DHFFFEVVDP
+264 DHFIFEVVDP
-274 QTGKNLQPGEVGE
+274 KTGNNLEAGEVGE
-287 LIITTLTKEAFPL
+287 LIITTVTKEAFPL

-307 LCSLRFQPCEC
+307 LCSMQYEACQC
-318 GRSLARMSRVMGRTD
+318 GRSLARMSRVFGRTD
-333 QVIIVKGMNIIPSR
+333 QVIIIKGMNIIPSR
-347 VGDLLEEVLG
+347 VGDLLEEILG
-357 SKPPYQ
+357 SRPPYQ
-363 IVVNREGHL
+363 LVVDREGHL
-372 DRLTVQVEVSEE
+372 DSLTVQVEVSED
-384 LFFDKMREQRALIE
+384 LFFDKMREQRSLVE

-406 GIGVTPRIIL
+406 GIGVTPRITL

-421 ITREKETSF
+421 IKPEDESSF

-436 KLSQ
+436 KLSR